1 MTKTTKT
8 TRAWG
13 GAALICGA
21 LIQLSGCS
29 YIAHSG
35 PVRGGHE
42 DSFCTPSRAP
52 HNADA
57 AAALLAPLAGL
68 AVGLLVDADDDAQ
81 WAPLTGF
88 VAGGVIAGTVAAP
101 AYRHGVREAAA
112 CRAARLARDRAW
124 TEYWAAQDST
134 GGSPEGLR

>member
-1 MTKTTKT
+1 MTKTK
-8 TRAWG
+8 RAWG

-21 LIQLSGCS
+21 LTQLSGCS

-35 PVRGGHE
+35 PVRGGQE
-42 DSFCTPSRAP
+42 DAFCTPSRVP

-68 AVGLLVDADDDAQ
+68 AVGFLLDADDDAQ

-88 VAGGVIAGTVAAP
+88 VAGGVISGTVAAP
-101 AYRHGVREAAA
+101 AYRHGARVAEA

-134 GGSPEGLR
+134 GSRAEGRQQ